1 MCLGMCLPV
10 GRTKGEALYVHRS
23 SMASV
28 REKTCNTHFLNKW
41 LQDLWI
47 IIGSIAAF
55 FFDSSLF
62 GSELRTEGKS
72 LSLESFS

>member
-55 FFDSSLF
+55 CFFVLIVPFLDQNW
-62 GSELRTEGKS
+62 EQREKVYH
-72 LSLESFS
+72 